1 MDRVK
6 ELTESLMDAG
16 CSMEE
21 TQEIVGMYL
30 TDDFRGVEKLISICR
45 RRQLDRMHDS
55 QMCIDRLD
63 YMSYRLLEAQKKK
76 ENGGERNAL

>member
-21 TQEIVGMYL
+21 TQEIVGMYM
-30 TDDFRGVEKLISICR
+30 TDDLRGVEKLISKCR

-63 YMSYRLLEAQKKK
+63 YMSYRILEAQKKK
-76 ENGGERNAL
+76 KTEGKRNAI